1 MPLENATEE
10 LSQSPEAA
18 LKTQDTPVAAEIP
31 SLTNSLNKLA
41 RVGGFDMLEA
51 TIEGVQNLNPERK
64 ARKKIFL
71 TESAKK
77 TEREDLKK
85 KLKLW
90 VDLLAAHDSV
100 SSMVDHCTEKAETSE
115 KNLKENLSK
124 FLEATKELEQS
135 YRSVSLF
142 YKNTEADKLKN
153 VALMNAS
160 ADQLTDLDNPLF
172 IDYVGAELK
181 QNYDRLD
188 LRKNYSLMV
197 IPGYLKSNKV
207 VEKWAKL
214 AYANKVM
221 MVTDFENLEKPDDVL
236 DLFTESNLTS
246 ADAFKSNIVMTC
258 NYLVGR
264 GKVAEVGEQEDL
276 YVPGSAA
283 LAGKMY
289 KTLMSQVTAG
299 KKHGSM
305 NEIDSVRFDLKKS
318 EISQLE
324 RVGLVPMVNEYGKV
338 MAFSAKTLFNGD
350 NLGLQ
355 TYSVVRVFDYIAK
368 VLVDFLNRR
377 AFENWTSLTEKDL
390 KAQIIKFLDGIKG
403 ADKLIE
409 NFRIARLERDEN
421 QKDRVYLDIVITPY
435 FPAKSFVVKL
445 DGQKGDDGAEWNTE
459 YAQK

>member
-1 MPLENATEE
+1 MAENIAEE
-10 LSQSPEAA
+10 LAHGAEAA
-18 LKTQDTPVAAEIP
+18 LKTTDGSAVKTLP
-31 SLTNSLNKLA
+31 SIDVSLNKLA
-41 RVGGFDMLEA
+41 RAGGFDLLEA

-71 TESAKK
+71 TESGKK
-77 TEREDLKK
+77 AERQDLKG

-90 VDLLAAHDSV
+90 VDLLTAHNSV
-100 SSMVDHCTEKAETSE
+100 SEMVDVCNEKAQATEE
-115 KNLKENLSK
+115 NLKQNLNK
-124 FLEATKELEQS
+124 VLEATRELEQA

-142 YKNTEADKLKN
+142 YSNTESDKLKN
-153 VALMNAS
+153 VGIMNAS
-160 ADQLTDLDNPLF
+160 MDQLTDLDNPRF
-172 IDYVGAELK
+172 IEYVGGELK

-188 LRKNYSLMV
+188 LRNNYSLMV
-197 IPGYLKSNKV
+197 VPGYLKSNKV
-207 VEKWAKL
+207 VEKWAKM

-221 MVTDFENLEKPDDVL
+221 MVTDFENLDKPDDVL
-236 DLFTESNLTS
+236 DLFTENNLTS
-246 ADAFKSNIVMTC
+246 ADAFKSNVLMTC

-264 GKVAEVGEQEDL
+264 GKVAEVGEEEDL

-299 KKHGSM
+299 KKHGCM
-305 NEIDSVRFDLKKS
+305 NEVDSVRFDLKKS

-338 MAFSAKTLFNGD
+338 MAFSGKTLFNGD

-421 QKDRVYLDIVITPY
+421 QKDRVFLDIVITPY

-445 DGQKGDDGAEWNTE
+445 DGHKGDDGAEWNSE
-459 YAQK
+459 YEQK

>member
-1 MPLENATEE
+1 MTPQNAAEE
-10 LSQSPEAA
+10 LAPSAEAA
-18 LKTQDTPVAAEIP
+18 LKTSDSSVLTDIP
-31 SLTNSLNKLA
+31 SLDASLNKLA

-51 TIEGVQNLNPERK
+51 TIDGVQNINPERK

-71 TESAKK
+71 TESGKK
-77 TEREDLKK
+77 AERQDLKGK
-85 KLKLW
+85 IKLW
-90 VDLLAAHDSV
+90 IDLLSEHNSI
-100 SSMVDHCTEKAETSE
+100 SSMVDHCAEKAEATE
-115 KNLKENLSK
+115 ANLKENLSK
-124 FLEATKELEQS
+124 VLEATKELEQS

-142 YKNTEADKLKN
+142 YNNTESDKLKN

-160 ADQLTDLDNPLF
+160 MDQLTDLDNPRF
-172 IDYVGAELK
+172 IDHVGEELK

-188 LRKNYSLMV
+188 LRNNYSLMV
-197 IPGYLKSNKV
+197 IPGYLKSNKI
-207 VEKWAKL
+207 VEKWGKIAFQ
-214 AYANKVM
+214 NKVM
-221 MVTDFENLEKPDDVL
+221 LVTDFENLENPDDVL

-246 ADAFKSNIVMTC
+246 ADAFKSNVVMTC

-264 GKVAEVGEQEDL
+264 GKVAEVGEEEDL

-305 NEIDSVRFDLKKS
+305 NEVDSVRFDLKKS
-318 EISQLE
+318 EISQME

-377 AFENWTSLTEKDL
+377 AFENWTTLTEKDL
-390 KAQIIKFLDGIKG
+390 RAQIIKFLDGIKG

-409 NFRIARLERDEN
+409 NFRIARFERDEN
-421 QKDRVYLDIVITPY
+421 QKDRIYLDIVITPY

-445 DGQKGDDGAEWNTE
+445 DGQKGDDGAEWNSE